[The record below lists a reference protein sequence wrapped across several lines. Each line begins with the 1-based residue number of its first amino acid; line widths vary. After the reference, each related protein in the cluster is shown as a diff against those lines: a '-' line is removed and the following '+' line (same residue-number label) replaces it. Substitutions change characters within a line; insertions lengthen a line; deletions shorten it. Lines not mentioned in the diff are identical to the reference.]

1 MGMFGKTQG
10 EAGGA
15 DAVLRALDRSLAI
28 IEFDRSGRILTANAN
43 FCRAMGYDLAE
54 IRGQHHRLFVT
65 PEYAASAEYKA
76 FWDKL
81 GRGEFDTGEYLRL
94 AKGAH
99 PVWIQASYNPVLDG
113 AGQVLKIVK
122 VAADVTAE
130 KLKTAEFEAKMMAL
144 TKVQAIVDYKPD
156 GEIITCNQL
165 LLDITGYATRQD
177 LIGRHDRTLVDPAEA
192 KGEDYAALWRKLKDG
207 EYVAGAFRRIGKGG
221 KELWLQAS
229 FNPIFDL
236 DKKVVKIIMYASDIT
251 ELTQGL
257 ARMASKRLDQPIDTS
272 KAAVLGRLRADFNQ
286 AHEILRDTLIQVGDG
301 AGAVRSGVEEL
312 ASAADD
318 LSRRTEQQAATLEQ
332 TAAALDEITAT
343 VRNSAGRADEAQA
356 AIAVANEDA
365 AKGAVVVREA
375 VQAMDG
381 IAGSAKEIGQ
391 IIGVI
396 DEIAF
401 QTNLLALNAGVEAA
415 RAGDAGRG
423 FAVVATEVR
432 ALAQRSADAAKE
444 IKALISSSSA
454 QVNAGVGLVR
464 ATGEALERIIAQVS
478 DINGVI
484 SDVAVGAREQ
494 STGLAQVNTAINEMD
509 RVTQQNAAMVEEA
522 TAAAR
527 SLAQEVDKFTA
538 LTSQF
543 ELGLPAAQAPARRQP
558 QARAARM
565 ITQDQTAPES
575 WEEF

>member
-1 MGMFGKTQG
+1 MFGKTHDKD
-10 EAGGA
+10 AGGA
-15 DAVLRALDRSLAI
+15 DAVLRALDRALAI
-28 IEFDRSGRILTANAN
+28 IEFDRTGKILTANAN
-43 FCRAMGYDLAE
+43 FCRAMGYELSE

-65 PEYAASAEYKA
+65 PEFASGADYKA

-81 GRGEFDTGEYLRL
+81 GRGQYDTGEYLRL
-94 AKGAH
+94 AKGGR
-99 PVWIQASYNPVLDG
+99 PVWIQASYNPVLGSD
-113 AGQVLKIVK
+113 GQVLKIVK

-130 KLKTAEFEAKMMAL
+130 KLKTAEFEAKMLAL

-165 LLDITGYATRQD
+165 LLDITGYAARQD

-192 KGEDYAALWRKLKDG
+192 KSEDYAALWRKVNDG
-207 EYVAGAFRRIGKGG
+207 EYVAGAFRRFGKGG

-236 DKKVVKIIMYASDIT
+236 DRKVVKVIMYATDIT
-251 ELTQGL
+251 GLTQGL
-257 ARMASKRLDQPIDTS
+257 ARMASKRLDQEIDT
-272 KAAVLGRLRADFNQ
+272 KAATVFGKLRADFNQ
-286 AHEILRDTLIQVGDG
+286 THQILRDTLIQVGDG

-318 LSRRTEQQAATLEQ
+318 LSRRTEQQAATLEE
-332 TAAALDEITAT
+332 TAAALDQITAT
-343 VRNSAGRADEAQA
+343 VKQAAERADQAQA
-356 AIAVANEDA
+356 AITVANEDA

-381 IAGSAKEIGQ
+381 IAGSAGQISQ

-423 FAVVATEVR
+423 FAVVASEVR
-432 ALAQRSADAAKE
+432 ALAQRSAEAAKE

-454 QVNAGVGLVR
+454 QVNSGVGLVR
-464 ATGEALERIIAQVS
+464 ATGEALERIITQVS

-494 STGLAQVNTAINEMD
+494 SIGLEQVNTAINEMD

-543 ELGLPAAQAPARRQP
+543 ELGLPQAQVRAAPAQP
-558 QARAARM
+558 RAARM
-565 ITQDQTAPES
+565 ITRDQAAPDS